1 MGLGASK
8 PQKGASALTADVAW
22 ATKSWIQVAPKPKDE
37 AQAAEAQAAEAK
49 AAKKAR
55 LAARVA
61 ELKSKAVRRRWTA
74 TRLAIEARP
83 SLSKDDE

>member
-1 MGLGASK
+1 MTA
-8 PQKGASALTADVAW
+8 ADVAW
-22 ATKSWIQVAPKPKDE
+22 ATKSWIQVAPKPAVKDE

-61 ELKSKAVRRRWTA
+61 ELKAKAVRRRWTA
-74 TRLAIEARP
+74 TRLAVVAKTEA
-83 SLSKDDE
+83 LSKEDD